1 MSHEIEVR
9 IVCNGACSTVHLEGD
24 INWRTSPGVRAA
36 ILELFERGSEKRVI
50 VDLKGAEHIDSI
62 GASVLVE
69 RVWDCG
75 IEKHGFHPD
84 RVALIPAQ
92 KWNNPA

>member
-9 IVCNGACSTVHLEGD
+9 MFCNRPCSIVHAEGD
-24 INWRTSPGVRAA
+24 ISWKTSPDVRAA

-62 GASVLVE
+62 GASVLLE
-69 RVWDCG
+69 GFDAA
-75 IEKHGFHPD
+75 EKRNMDFILTGLH
-84 RVALIPAQ
+84 
-92 KWNNPA
+92 

>member
-1 MSHEIEVR
+1 MSQEIEVR

-50 VDLKGAEHIDSI
+50 VDLKGAEHIDST

-69 RVWDCG
+69 
-75 IEKHGFHPD
+75 GFDAAAKRNMDFILTGLH
-84 RVALIPAQ
+84 
-92 KWNNPA
+92 

>member
-9 IVCNGACSTVHLEGD
+9 MFCNRPCSIVHVEGD
-24 INWRTSPGVRAA
+24 INWKTSPDVRAA

-62 GASVLVE
+62 GASVLLE
-69 RVWDCG
+69 GFDAA
-75 IEKHGFHPD
+75 EKRNMDFILTGLH
-84 RVALIPAQ
+84 
-92 KWNNPA
+92 

>member
-9 IVCNGACSTVHLEGD
+9 MFCNRPCSIVHAEGD
-24 INWRTSPGVRAA
+24 ISWKTSPDVRAA

-50 VDLKGAEHIDSI
+50 VDLKGAEHIDST

-69 RVWDCG
+69 
-75 IEKHGFHPD
+75 GFDAAAKRNMDFILTGLH
-84 RVALIPAQ
+84 
-92 KWNNPA
+92 